1 VPNGTFSNK
10 NPNLGI
16 FWRALE
22 YKMLVYFMAIW
33 NIWQPFGIP
42 YSHLVHFWSFG
53 VFLHVLVCFTHINL
67 ATLPQTHFAGAWS
80 G

>member
-1 VPNGTFSNK
+1 
-10 NPNLGI
+10 
-16 FWRALE
+16 
-22 YKMLVYFMAIW
+22 MLVYFMAIW

-67 ATLPQTHFAGAWS
+67 ATLPQTHFAGAVDIQS
-80 G
+80 VRSFEAVAERGL